1 MYGHRLTHASYFSV
15 EVNNVLSFSLNIFE
29 EKDQCQKVEM
39 MYSKCDNYF
48 ISHLL
53 SFSSVMSSCAKVTPE
68 LEKCSPS
75 LKHLIPTLQHC
86 RISFCTR
93 TSWFCSTL
101 YPVAPI
107 SVSLMWTEDV
117 AELKANCVSQW
128 VLHSSVLSLSQSN
141 IGSDESVHL
150 GTALFY

>member
-1 MYGHRLTHASYFSV
+1 MYDMSFLTSQMKCLGRGKSGCFLLRFFEVKCLKKMYEHRLTHASYFSV

-29 EKDQCQKVEM
+29 EMDQCQKVEM

-53 SFSSVMSSCAKVTPE
+53 SFSSVMSSCAKVTPQ
-68 LEKCSPS
+68 LEKCPPS

-107 SVSLMWTEDV
+107 SVSFLCGQKM
-117 AELKANCVSQW
+117 
-128 VLHSSVLSLSQSN
+128 
-141 IGSDESVHL
+141 
-150 GTALFY
+150 